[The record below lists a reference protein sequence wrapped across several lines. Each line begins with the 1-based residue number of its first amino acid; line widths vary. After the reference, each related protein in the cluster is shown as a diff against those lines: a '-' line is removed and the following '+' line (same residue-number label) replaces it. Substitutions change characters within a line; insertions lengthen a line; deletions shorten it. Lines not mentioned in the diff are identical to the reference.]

1 MVLQRRTCGG
11 EKGIASAEISG
22 VPKDQD
28 SLTAIVIAIVIGAA
42 LDKKRFC
49 FVLFC
54 FVLFCFFFV
63 SKQGNTQTFHC

>member
-1 MVLQRRTCGG
+1 MVLQRWTCGD
-11 EKGIASAEISG
+11 EKGIASAEISS

-49 FVLFC
+49 SVLFC
-54 FVLFCFFFV
+54 FVLFFLYQSRV
-63 SKQGNTQTFHC
+63 THKTFHC